1 MHKNQSLG
9 LSTLFLQVSFLIKNF
24 LINFDEKCS
33 FFIINFPMKGHK
45 QMLEIKFSN
54 PAIDVIYFIVMLN
67 KDWVSGIEQSEI

>member
-1 MHKNQSLG
+1 
-9 LSTLFLQVSFLIKNF
+9 
-24 LINFDEKCS
+24 
-33 FFIINFPMKGHK
+33 MKGHK